1 VFRES
6 TWHDAMRPPEL
17 WQRDEAA
24 AHEYERYTAPKLL
37 DPWVPELLAAVTL
50 RREERVLDVACG
62 TGLVTRSAARVVGE
76 RGAVVGV
83 DLHPPMLA
91 VARATPPMR
100 GAGPIDWRDGD
111 ATALP
116 VADASFDVVLCQQG
130 LQFFADRRA
139 ALAEMRRALVPLGR
153 VGLVVWGVIERN
165 PYFQALADALH
176 RHLGAEAGE
185 RLRSP
190 FVLGDIDGLR
200 ALLADA
206 GFEPARV
213 RSQAKAILL
222 PPLPEFVPRHLSST
236 SLAAQVA
243 AMSAAERRA
252 VVDEI
257 ATALRPFAR
266 GGGVR
271 APFEVLVA
279 AGQAPAAA

>member
-1 VFRES
+1 
-6 TWHDAMRPPEL
+6 MKPPEL

-24 AHEYERYTAPKLL
+24 AHEYERYTAPRLL

-50 RREERVLDVACG
+50 RRDERVLDVACG

-100 GAGPIDWRDGD
+100 GAAPIDWRDGD
-111 ATALP
+111 AGALP

-130 LQFFADRRA
+130 LQFFADRKA
-139 ALAEMRRALVPLGR
+139 ALAEMRRALAPLGR
-153 VGLVVWGVIERN
+153 VGIVVWGGIARN
-165 PYFQALADALH
+165 PYFQALADAVE
-176 RHLGAEAGE
+176 RRLGPEAGE

-190 FVLGDIDGLR
+190 FVLGEADELR
-200 ALLADA
+200 KLLAGA
-206 GFEPARV
+206 GFDPARV
-213 RSQAKAILL
+213 RPQAKAILL
-222 PPLPEFVPRHLSST
+222 PPLTEFVPRHLAST
-236 SLAAQVA
+236 SLASEVA
-243 AMSAAERRA
+243 ALGGTERRA
-252 VVDEI
+252 AVDEI

-279 AGQAPAAA
+279 AGQAPGVPAA